1 MFGGA
6 GGNKFDMLKQMK
18 KMRSQVKTMEK
29 ELAGLNFV
37 GISKNKLLS
46 VTLDGKFQMKSI
58 LIEDELLE
66 KKDKSAIEKSII
78 EAYSKALQDAQAGAA
93 KQMQAMGGFPGLGM

>member
-46 VTLDGKFQMKSI
+46 VTLDGKFQMKS
-58 LIEDELLE
+58 
-66 KKDKSAIEKSII
+66 
-78 EAYSKALQDAQAGAA
+78 
-93 KQMQAMGGFPGLGM
+93 

>member
-58 LIEDELLE
+58 QIEDELLD
-66 KKDKSAIEKSII
+66 KKDKNLLEKSIQ
-78 EAYSKALQDAQAGAA
+78 EAYTKALQDAQAGAA